1 MLKATVNNTR
11 SFEIEESKGEF
22 RLNQEA
28 FDWDMIHIRDNIFHV
43 MYQQRSFNAEVVEA
57 NHADKS
63 FSIRINQHI
72 YTVSLKDRFDLL
84 LDQMGMSGANSAK
97 LNHIKAPMPGK
108 VLEMKVSVGD
118 VVKKGDTVL
127 ILEAMKMENV
137 IKAPGD
143 GKVKSVRVAAQE
155 SVEKNAVLIEFE

>member
-11 SFEIEESKGEF
+11 TFDIEESKGTLL
-22 RLNQEA
+22 LNQEP
-28 FDWDMIHIRDNIFHV
+28 FDWDLIHVRDNIFHV
-43 MYQQRSFNAEVVEA
+43 VYQNRSFNAEVVEA
-57 NHADKS
+57 NYAEKS
-63 FSIRINQHI
+63 FSIRINQNV
-72 YTVSLKDRFDLL
+72 YNVSVKDRFDLL
-84 LDQMGMSGANSAK
+84 LDQMGMSGANTAK

-108 VLEMKVSVGD
+108 VLEMKVAVGD

-143 GKVKSVRVAAQE
+143 GTVKSVRVNAQE
-155 SVEKNAVLIEFE
+155 SVEKNAVLVEFE